1 MRAPSPLEGAEDF
14 RSAANEH
21 VVSDGGVALALVLAS
36 TAQGDS
42 MVEKHIVS
50 HFGGLAD
57 DDAHAVVNDE
67 PAADLGPGVDLDACP
82 EPVPLGDE
90 PG

>member
-1 MRAPSPLEGAEDF
+1 
-14 RSAANEH
+14 
-21 VVSDGGVALALVLAS
+21 
-36 TAQGDS
+36 